1 MSIARHHAEWLSL
14 LEISGPFLSMPVL
27 MRAFPQGL
35 DADDPAHA
43 GELRAAYEEWAD
55 NQGGLSPDPA
65 IHTAWIRYVLR
76 QTLELPDELLAERQ
90 GIPEGLKAT
99 LPEHGETLRP
109 DVMLVAPG
117 TGQPRLLIQV
127 YPAGQS
133 LDKTLP
139 DRPWKAN
146 PATRMMELLRQTGV
160 RLGLA
165 TNGEAWLL
173 VSARSSEATSYIT
186 WYAGLWGEERLTL
199 RAFRSLLGVRRFF
212 GVPDDQTLEAL
223 LDASAV
229 DQQEVTD
236 QLGYQVRR
244 AVEILVAS
252 LDRADQD
259 RGRAL
264 LKGMSE
270 SVLYEAS
277 LTVMMRLVFLLSA
290 EERGLLLLGDPLYDQ
305 HYAASTLRA
314 QLHELADQGG
324 RGGVGAPLR
333 RVEPAAGDLPGRAWR
348 DPAREPPPAR
358 QRRQP
363 VRPRPLP
370 LPGGPRRG
378 HPLARDAGT
387 TRCRS
392 TTAPCCTCWTRSR
405 CSR

>member
-1 MSIARHHAEWLSL
+1 
-14 LEISGPFLSMPVL
+14 
-27 MRAFPQGL
+27 
-35 DADDPAHA
+35 
-43 GELRAAYEEWAD
+43 
-55 NQGGLSPDPA
+55 
-65 IHTAWIRYVLR
+65 
-76 QTLELPDELLAERQ
+76 
-90 GIPEGLKAT
+90 
-99 LPEHGETLRP
+99 
-109 DVMLVAPG
+109 
-117 TGQPRLLIQV
+117 
-127 YPAGQS
+127 
-133 LDKTLP
+133 
-139 DRPWKAN
+139 
-146 PATRMMELLRQTGV
+146 MELLRQTGV

-324 RGGVGAPLR
+324 EEVLERRFDAWSRLLATFRAVHGGIQHENLR
-333 RVEPAAGDLPGRAWR
+333 LPANGGSLFDPDRFPFLEGRAAGTRWR
-348 DPAREPPPAR
+348 EAPAH
-358 QRRQP
+358 
-363 VRPRPLP
+363 PLP
-370 LPGGPRRG
+370 INNRTVLHLLDALQMLKVKVPGGGPAEARRLSFRALDIEQIG
-378 HPLARDAGT
+378 HVYEGLLDHTALRAAEPILGLAGTRDKEPEIPLAELEDLAHARRRDAKGAGERT
-387 TRCRS
+387 F
-392 TTAPCCTCWTRSR
+392 APCAFAR
-405 CSR
+405 

>member
-1 MSIARHHAEWLSL
+1 
-14 LEISGPFLSMPVL
+14 
-27 MRAFPQGL
+27 
-35 DADDPAHA
+35 
-43 GELRAAYEEWAD
+43 
-55 NQGGLSPDPA
+55 
-65 IHTAWIRYVLR
+65 
-76 QTLELPDELLAERQ
+76 
-90 GIPEGLKAT
+90 
-99 LPEHGETLRP
+99 
-109 DVMLVAPG
+109 
-117 TGQPRLLIQV
+117 
-127 YPAGQS
+127 
-133 LDKTLP
+133 
-139 DRPWKAN
+139 
-146 PATRMMELLRQTGV
+146 MMELLRQTGV

-173 VSARSSEATSYIT
+173 VSARSGETTSYIT
-186 WYAGLWGEERLTL
+186 WYAGLWGEEPLTL

-324 RGGVGAPLR
+324 EEVLERRFDAWSRLLATFRAVHGGIQHENLR
-333 RVEPAAGDLPGRAWR
+333 LPAYGGSLFDPDRFPFLEGRAAGTRWR
-348 DPAREPPPAR
+348 
-358 QRRQP
+358 RR
-363 VRPRPLP
+363 RPS
-370 LPGGPRRG
+370 
-378 HPLARDAGT
+378 
-387 TRCRS
+387 RCRS

>member
-27 MRAFPQGL
+27 LRAFPQGL

-55 NQGGLSPDPA
+55 NQGGLSPNPA

-76 QTLELPDELLAERQ
+76 ETLGLPDELLAARQ
-90 GIPEGLKAT
+90 GIPESLKAT

-109 DVMLVAPG
+109 DLMLLVPAPLALAG
-117 TGQPRLLIQV
+117 RGAGGEGLPRLLIQV
-127 YPAGQS
+127 YPPAQS

-186 WYAGLWGEERLTL
+186 WYAGLWGEERLTQ
-199 RAFRSLLGVRRFF
+199 RAFRSLLGLRRFF

-223 LDASAV
+223 LDASAM

-259 RGRAL
+259 AGRGL
-264 LKGMSE
+264 LSGISE

-314 QLHELADQGG
+314 QLHEMADQQGEE
-324 RGGVGAPLR
+324 VL
-333 RVEPAAGDLPGRAWR
+333 E
-348 DPAREPPPAR
+348 
-358 QRRQP
+358 
-363 VRPRPLP
+363 
-370 LPGGPRRG
+370 
-378 HPLARDAGT
+378 
-387 TRCRS
+387 
-392 TTAPCCTCWTRSR
+392 
-405 CSR
+405 